1 MTHKHAEDAKMG
13 ITCWGG
19 GSPCLNKGRFKGF
32 EMSDIGNEEI
42 DGLLVVSPLSSIFGQ
57 QGVGCSRSP
66 RPGRIVMDGMRA

>member
-13 ITCWGG
+13 ITCWGV
-19 GSPCLNKGRFKGF
+19 PLFLNKGRFKGF

-57 QGVGCSRSP
+57 QGVGCSWA
-66 RPGRIVMDGMRA
+66 PGPGSIVMDGMRA